1 LVWGDVVVRSLDL
14 EENGDVLDV
23 FIDVDY
29 VNEFEVNV
37 YEGNGK

>member
-14 EENGDVLDV
+14 EGNGDVLDV
-23 FIDVDY
+23 FIDVDD
-29 VNEFEVNV
+29 VNGSEVNV